1 MAAMQLSNT
10 RIAAISAALLAALL
24 LWDLSGLD
32 LALAHAAGGAQGFA
46 LREHWLLTDVLHTGA
61 KALVWLLVM
70 ALCLG
75 VVWPAGPLRQLPPAR
90 RLQLAASALLA
101 SALVSLLKT
110 GSHTSCPWDLNEF
123 GGVARYASHWVGWLD
138 ADGGA
143 GQCFPAGHATS
154 GFAFLGG
161 YFAWRG
167 ARPRLARRWTAVA
180 LLVGFGLGAA
190 QQLRG
195 AHFMSHTLWT
205 GWLCWMTVWLTDPLF
220 ADQGGASSQEVTL

>member
-1 MAAMQLSNT
+1 MQRSNT
-10 RIAAISAALLAALL
+10 RIAWFSAAALAALL
-24 LWDLSGLD
+24 LWDRSGLD
-32 LALAHAAGGAQGFA
+32 LALAQLAGSPQGFP
-46 LREHWLLTDVLHTGA
+46 LREHWLLSDVLHTGG
-61 KALVWLLVM
+61 KALAWLLVM
-70 ALCLG
+70 GLCLA
-75 VVWPAGPLRQLPPAR
+75 VVWPVGPLRRLTPAR
-90 RLQLAASALLA
+90 RLQLAVSALLA

-110 GSHTSCPWDLNEF
+110 GSHSSCPWDLQEF

-161 YFAWRG
+161 YFALRHEQ
-167 ARPRLARRWTAVA
+167 PRLARVWLALA
-180 LLVGFGLGAA
+180 LLAGFVLGVA

-205 GWLCWMTVWLTDPLF
+205 GWLCWMTAWLSDPLF
-220 ADQGGASSQEVTL
+220 VNTRTSTGLEVTP